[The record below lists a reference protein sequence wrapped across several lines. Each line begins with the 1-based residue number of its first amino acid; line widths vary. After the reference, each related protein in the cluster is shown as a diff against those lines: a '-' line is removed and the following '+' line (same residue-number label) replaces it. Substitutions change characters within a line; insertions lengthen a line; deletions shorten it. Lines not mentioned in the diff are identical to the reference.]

1 MVERLGEELCKA
13 TNHLQDR
20 LMLRR
25 ASIVDQKVGEFSF
38 CNVSSSRDVRF
49 MQNEDTLSVPTKH
62 QLSPF
67 SL

>member
-1 MVERLGEELCKA
+1 
-13 TNHLQDR
+13 
-20 LMLRR
+20 MLRR
-25 ASIVDQKVGEFSF
+25 ASIVDQKVGEFTF

-49 MQNEDTLSVPTKH
+49 MQNEDTLSLPTKH